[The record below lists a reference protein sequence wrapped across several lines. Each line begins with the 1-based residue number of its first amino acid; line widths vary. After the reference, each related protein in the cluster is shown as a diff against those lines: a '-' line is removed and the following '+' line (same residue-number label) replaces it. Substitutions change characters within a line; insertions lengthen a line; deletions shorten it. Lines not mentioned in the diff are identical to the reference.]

1 MEDFEQF
8 PQEEQTSE
16 GVNAP
21 LDLDKAEE
29 ELEAM
34 LNAQGIEQ
42 PEPRI
47 QPEQQPA
54 PQEEQPAPA
63 AEAEEPADTIDNPIG
78 QWMEDRNVDLR
89 DLVDNVFQGDQRSRE
104 EIAEDRREI
113 RTEAAEQ
120 NQEIAQQ
127 IDEAEDI
134 PTVVAR
140 ETTRAVVGG
149 VAGVV
154 EQPVRFAQQIM
165 GQEATFNLG
174 IAENKTAI
182 GEFGR
187 STITM
192 LGLMKGAAGMGVK
205 VGGGAS
211 VASRLSTEAAR
222 GAVADFIMEE
232 GDGNLSNLLGDMN
245 PELED
250 TFLTALAHD
259 DDDNIYIR
267 KLKNMAEGG
276 VFGIAVDGIGE
287 FIGALRA
294 ARKAKPGGRA
304 AVEKKLEEYFQ
315 PSLDLG
321 NTSTKLTKKLGAHDV
336 FTEASD
342 GDYSRLKELDAY
354 ELKSL
359 VEDYNLAQFSS
370 PKDVL
375 RNVDPNVS
383 YEALGEGIFSKQL
396 PNGTTID
403 WSLRDVSDRF
413 SVSEPDARSQQYARD
428 VIEARGEQVTPEA
441 LQQELTTLGFTPDR
455 YDAPLANR
463 NVQRI
468 DWDLDDV
475 DADVAGLGR
484 DGTRL
489 FKQFSELVSDKMQ
502 PGQIMVTEAAG
513 DGFGN
518 AGKSAAQ
525 EKRLKTTRRKWFND
539 NKQAAT
545 EAYNKVVG
553 EGEFEDLELSAQV
566 EQMANMAERGELPK
580 FPTADDVSIRRKLY
594 ERAGFS
600 SPDIEGKMYGVVLK
614 DKKGR
619 AKVQALDING
629 DIDAQIEAAK
639 ASSTVQPKI
648 ENFDDADSRRIIR
661 EGVSKDPERLR
672 RWKRVESLEQ
682 MGVKPEWADHAAV
695 VPEYFEP
702 GARIPEPNFH
712 PSVYEQLR
720 ALDPNDPDAGA
731 TLNPFTGETPPTG
744 TMVAIDAAVLEDVT
758 PENVAEFIAENY
770 DMLNREDVFL
780 GSWIDPLTKTPTVE
794 LSRRVEDVAEAEFL
808 ARLFD
813 QWGTFRMDDFHYKP
827 TYGTDALRKTK
838 RRWGINMQEAPAG
851 KESGIGERIR
861 ESEANNA
868 QSVETNLYEPNER
881 AAVTTSSTPTQTAL
895 SLIDAADST
904 NARRMATDET
914 FRKIL
919 AASDVET
926 ALQGVVRAVAD
937 NLDVDAIYDKL
948 RAANNGKQEWVL
960 ESIPVLE
967 EFLEKSR
974 DVNDFSSLTE
984 LLKNADGT
992 VVKQYMTDEGA
1003 LAVRVLA
1010 KDTANQISDIARNMQ
1025 DVDAVSG
1032 DTYRQAEML
1041 LDRMEVLSKMNIEA
1055 SYKAGSQLQRR
1066 NASKFNYRKIL
1077 GEGDGDAARK
1087 QKKSDETITKLREA
1101 LADGDPQ
1108 AKADFQTLADAVAL
1122 VDGNPEKIMSFWQ
1135 KWRTVGAAGLRTAM
1149 YNGYLSASQSQL
1161 RNLVGNEFN
1170 IMLRP
1175 AAQAIGFAAQGNYQE
1190 ARIQLA
1196 AYHGL
1201 LEMHGEAFN
1210 IFKKSFASS
1219 AEDTSQVVRFDEGQ
1233 PGTGRQLVENMKAS
1247 AKTKGEQAAAEIVD
1261 MYYSVFN
1268 NPMMRMPTRGLQA
1281 ADDAARTLVARMEL
1295 KKDAMRNSFEKG
1307 QGFKVDEK
1315 RYAKLVEM
1323 KIDGEGNLLDQRLLD
1338 TAKEVTFQEDL
1349 KGFSKTLQDLS
1360 NTNPAVKL
1368 MFPFVKTP
1376 VNIMRQTASYI
1387 PGPHQR
1393 YIKDFQ
1399 DALDAG
1405 DVEKIAMYKGR
1416 QAIGLLTM
1424 STAMGLAI
1432 NGLITG
1438 KGPQDPQK
1446 RELWLKNNQPN
1457 SIKIPG
1463 VGWVSYETIEP
1474 LNTILSASVDLLQI
1488 AAAGNQSAYDWS
1500 WLQFGYSMAAA
1511 VVDKSYLRGFID
1523 TAALMNV
1530 SDPRWA
1536 DIASR
1541 KVAQTGNTVL
1551 LPLSGLRAQLSRALQ
1566 PGKQEFDNAWQREMQ
1581 RAIPSTQR
1589 LFGVDRV
1596 DILENKQMQFGDYA
1610 TNLWNTLTPFDVTN
1624 DNPDSVA
1631 KQLGELGLDITLSFS
1646 DTFKG
1651 IDLTAREK
1659 QQFNQYLADTG
1670 IGKELKALLADEEFD
1685 KDKEAWKESGKGHN
1699 PPPKWLTLIH
1709 TKLRAA
1715 KRDARAAMLAENP
1728 TFADKVE
1735 LNQVETDLIKS
1746 GRYNQ
1751 EPPEKIQ
1758 EQLKFI
1764 LEY

>member
-1 MEDFEQF
+1 MEYFDQF
-8 PQEEQTSE
+8 PGEDITPAGGFASTPEK
-16 GVNAP
+16 
-21 LDLDKAEE
+21 DEE
-29 ELEAM
+29 ELDEM
-34 LNAQGIEQ
+34 IRQQ
-42 PEPRI
+42 
-47 QPEQQPA
+47 QEQQAA

-63 AEAEEPADTIDNPIG
+63 AEAEAPAED
-78 QWMEDRNVDLR
+78 DRNFIQQAQDFAAEALGLR
-89 DLVDNVFQGDQRSRE
+89 SQEESQEQRAEGQEQVE
-104 EIAEDRREI
+104 EI
-113 RTEAAEQ
+113 
-120 NQEIAQQ
+120 QEGIE
-127 IDEAEDI
+127 EAEDI

-140 ETTRAVVGG
+140 EGTRAIAGG

-154 EQPVRFAQQIM
+154 EQPVRFAQQIL
-165 GQEATFNLG
+165 GQEASFNLG
-174 IAENKTAI
+174 IAENKTLI
-182 GEFGR
+182 GNFAR
-187 STITM
+187 DSITM
-192 LGLMKGAAGMGVK
+192 LGLMKGAGKVMPGGMLGTNLTKATTKLGMVKNAGIRMAGD
-205 VGGGAS
+205 AY
-211 VASRLSTEAAR
+211 R

-232 GDGNLSNLLGDMN
+232 GEGNFSNMADAGLGATGDFLNDMFGTDI
-245 PELED
+245 ELRD
-250 TFLTALAHD
+250 TFLTALKHE
-259 DDDNIYIR
+259 DDDNMYIR

-276 VFGIAVDGIGE
+276 VFGVAVDGIGE
-287 FIGALRA
+287 FIGAFRA
-294 ARKAKPGGRA
+294 ARKARGAKGKGGDRE
-304 AVEKKLEEYFQ
+304 AVLKALDEYFQ

-321 NTSTKLTKKLGAHDV
+321 NTSTKQTKKLAAHDV

-359 VEDYNLAQFSS
+359 MEDYNLAQFSS
-370 PKDVL
+370 PKDIL
-375 RNVDPNVS
+375 KNVDPNVS

-403 WSLRDVSDRF
+403 WSLRDVSDRY

-428 VIEARGEQVTPEA
+428 VIEARGEEVTPEA

-455 YDAPLANR
+455 YEAPLANR

-475 DADVAGLGR
+475 DAEAAGLGR
-484 DGTRL
+484 EGTKM

-502 PGQIMVTEAAG
+502 PGQIMVTEAAD
-513 DGFGN
+513 DGFGV
-518 AGKSAAQ
+518 AGKSGAQKSARAKALEARRKKAQ
-525 EKRLKTTRRKWFND
+525 ELFVEREGATPRDWEVIGPTGRDSYMELLDMD
-539 NKQAAT
+539 N
-545 EAYNKVVG
+545 
-553 EGEFEDLELSAQV
+553 L
-566 EQMANMAERGELPK
+566 LPS
-580 FPTADDVSIRRKLY
+580 PNPPSVRQKLY

-600 SPDIEGKMYGVVLK
+600 SPDADGKMYGVVLK

-639 ASSTVQPKI
+639 ASSAVQPKI

-672 RWKRVESLEQ
+672 RWKRVEGLER

-702 GARIPEPNFH
+702 GARIPEPDFH
-712 PSVYEQLR
+712 PSVYQQLR
-720 ALDPNDPDAGA
+720 ELDPDGGA

-744 TMVAIDAAVLEDVT
+744 TMVAIDGAVLNDVN
-758 PENVAEFIAENY
+758 PESVSEFIAENY
-770 DMLNREDVFL
+770 DILTRDDVFL
-780 GSWIDPLTKTPTVE
+780 GSWVSKETGKPVVE
-794 LSRRVEDVAEAEFL
+794 LSRRVEDGVEADFL
-808 ARLFD
+808 GRVFD
-813 QWGTFRMDDFHYKP
+813 QEGIFRMDDFEYLP
-827 TYGTDALRKTK
+827 TYGTDALRRSK

-881 AAVTTSSTPTQTAL
+881 AAGTTSSTPTQTAL
-895 SLIDAADST
+895 SLIDAGDST

-919 AASDVET
+919 AAPDAET
-926 ALQGVVRAVAD
+926 ALQGVVKAVAD

-948 RAANNGKQEWVL
+948 RAANGGKQGWIL

-967 EFLEKSR
+967 NFLRSVGDGNNMET
-974 DVNDFSSLTE
+974 LQE
-984 LLKNADGT
+984 LLKKADGT

-1010 KDTANQISDIARNMQ
+1010 KDTANQISDIARNIQ

-1041 LDRMEVLSKMNIEA
+1041 LDRLEALSKMNIEA

-1066 NASKFNYRKIL
+1066 NASKFNIRKIL
-1077 GEGDGDAARK
+1077 GEGDGDAALK
-1087 QKKSDETITKLREA
+1087 QAKSDETITKLREA

-1108 AKADFQTLADAVAL
+1108 AKADFRTLADAVAL

-1135 KWRTVGAAGLRTAM
+1135 KWRTVGAAALRTAM
-1149 YNGYLSASQSQL
+1149 YNGYLSATQSQL
-1161 RNLVGNEFN
+1161 RNLIGNEFN

-1175 AAQAIGFAAQGNYQE
+1175 ASQAIGFAAQGNFQE

-1201 LEMHGEAFN
+1201 LEMHGEAWK
-1210 IFKKSFASS
+1210 IFKKSFADS

-1247 AKTKGEQAAAEIVD
+1247 AKTSGERAAAEFVD
-1261 MYYSVFN
+1261 TYYSIFN
-1268 NPMMRMPTRGLQA
+1268 NPLMRMPTRGLQA

-1307 QGFKVDEK
+1307 QGFKVDPD

-1323 KIDGEGNLLDQRLLD
+1323 KIDGDGNILDQRLLD
-1338 TAKEVTFQEDL
+1338 TAKEATFQEDL
-1349 KGFSKTLQDLS
+1349 TGFGKTLQDLS
-1360 NTNPAVKL
+1360 NKNPAVKL

-1376 VNIMRQTASYI
+1376 MNIIRQTASYI
-1387 PGPHQR
+1387 PGVHQR
-1393 YIKDFQ
+1393 FIKDFQ
-1399 DALDAG
+1399 DAVDAG
-1405 DVEKIAMYKGR
+1405 DLEKIAMYKGR
-1416 QAIGLLTM
+1416 EAIGFMTM
-1424 STAMGLAI
+1424 ASAAGLAI

-1438 KGPQDPQK
+1438 KGPQDKQK

-1457 SIKIPG
+1457 SIKTPW
-1463 VGWVSYETIEP
+1463 GWVSYETIEP
-1474 LNTILSASVDLLQI
+1474 LNTILSASVDLLQL
-1488 AAAGNQSAYDWS
+1488 AAAGNQSAYDKS
-1500 WLQFGYSMAAA
+1500 FAQFSYSLAAA
-1511 VVDKSYLRGFID
+1511 VVDKSYLKGLLD
-1523 TAALMNV
+1523 TASLIDVN
-1530 SDPRWA
+1530 DPRWLDLA
-1536 DIASR
+1536 AA
-1541 KVAQTGNTVL
+1541 KVAQTGNATL

-1566 PGKQEFDNAWQREMQ
+1566 PGKQEFDNVWQREMQ
-1581 RAIPSTQR
+1581 RALPSTQR
-1589 LFGVDRV
+1589 IFGVDRV

-1610 TNLWNTLTPFDVTN
+1610 TNLWNTLTPFDVTK
-1624 DNPDSVA
+1624 DDPDSVA
-1631 KQLGELGLDITLSFS
+1631 KQLGELGVDITLSFS

-1651 IDLTAREK
+1651 IDLTARET

-1670 IGKELKALLADEEFD
+1670 IGKELKSLLADEKFQAD
-1685 KDKEAWKESGKGHN
+1685 VEAWKESGKGQD
-1699 PPPKWLTLIH
+1699 PAPKWLDLIH

-1715 KRDARAAMLAENP
+1715 KRDARAAMLADNP

-1735 LNQVETDLIKS
+1735 LNQVQADLIKR

-1751 EPPEKIQ
+1751 EPAEKIQ
-1758 EQLKFI
+1758 QKLKFV